1 MNNQKPTYQVID
13 PVGSIKNWY
22 HKANQYWNVT
32 FSFIQKAESTYD
44 GVLSGFGSLSE
55 IDIHGSE
62 IFLKELKASMPQLTL
77 GSVLDCG
84 AGIGRISK

>member
-1 MNNQKPTYQVID
+1 MENKQSTYKVID

-22 HKANQYWNVT
+22 QKANQYWNVT
-32 FSFIQKAESTYD
+32 FLFIQKAESTYD
-44 GVLSGFGSLSE
+44 GVLSGFGNLSE

-62 IFLKELKASMPQLTL
+62 IFLKELQVELPQLSL
-77 GSVLDCG
+77 DSVLDCG